1 MLASALATGSAAR
14 STESALKKYLS
25 KLSGSEPG
33 CFRLGFDLVFELSPD
48 AVPRHAFEECVATG
62 DLVEPGKDALRDGG
76 AGFAYRNVEVGTALI

>member
-1 MLASALATGSAAR
+1 MSLECSPRPWRRDPQRAR
-14 STESALKKYLS
+14 RSALKKYLS

-33 CFRLGFDLVFELSPD
+33 CFRLGFELSPD

-62 DLVEPGKDALRDGG
+62 DLVEPGKDASRDGG